1 MKSKRGS
8 RLFSSSGRVGRRNRL
23 REVAVAIIMLAMC
36 FPLWAQT
43 PWIKHNN
50 NPVLSG
56 GPASAWDGGRIY
68 YPTILFDGTQY
79 RMWFAGFNPTLNA
92 PPAIG
97 YATSPDGFHWTKYAN
112 NPVLNSTP
120 GTFEND
126 AVFEPV
132 VVYDGTRFHMWYAG
146 ASQSGT
152 AYAVGYATSSDGI
165 NWTKHANNPVLQPSP
180 AGSWD
185 EQGVF
190 PSAVI
195 IDGSIFKMWYS
206 GIKQDVARTG
216 YATSSDGINWTKHAS
231 NPVLE
236 VGPAGSWDSDLIWT
250 PDVHFDGTTY
260 HMWYN
265 GFNPSAAR
273 IGHATSPD
281 GIQWTK
287 NPANPI
293 INPGAEGTWES
304 REAGHP
310 RVLSEGNAWRMWY
323 IGVDAQVN
331 IRIGYANA
339 ALPHDIMIATIPEHL
354 RSLPM
359 MANAVPKVVL
369 MNAGLSNESNLSVT
383 CQIDSAGV
391 VVYSDT
397 KVLASLQ
404 SLATGEIT
412 FKNWRTHGE
421 SQYRASFFATKLS
434 NDGNLVNDTL
444 RTTINVSPLMD
455 DFETGFAKWTSAT
468 GWGLNGQRFR
478 SGKFSMDD
486 SPTGNYGNNVNNA
499 VTYNYSFDLSK
510 QSAAHL
516 SYWSWN
522 VLQPNDYGYVEVSTD
537 SGATWNQLGARHEGL
552 QRSFAQEH
560 RSLTPYCGPGFN
572 DVRIRFRLVTDAS
585 GVFPGWNLDDV
596 EIHEGE
602 SPTAVA
608 EQEAE
613 GVPQTF
619 ALLGNYPNPFN
630 PETTIEYQLPRA
642 SRVEIAIYNLAGQLV
657 RTLHQAHQ
665 PAGKYKLS
673 WDGKDERGNKV
684 SSGVYLYRMH
694 AGEFSTTKKMILAK

>member
-1 MKSKRGS
+1 MKSRAFSRTCS
-8 RLFSSSGRVGRRNRL
+8 RLSCAARL
-23 REVAVAIIMLAMC
+23 RRLRDVAVALIMLALC
-36 FPLWAQT
+36 LPVLAQT

-56 GPASAWDGGRIY
+56 GPPSAWDGGRIY
-68 YPTILFDGTQY
+68 YPTILFDGMLY

-97 YATSPDGFHWTKYAN
+97 YATSPDGFHWTKYTN
-112 NPVLNSTP
+112 NPVLSSTP

-165 NWTKHANNPVLQPSP
+165 NWTKHANNPVLQPGP
-180 AGSWD
+180 PRSWD

-195 IDGSIFKMWYS
+195 FDGSTFKMWYS
-206 GIKQDVARTG
+206 GIKQDFARTG
-216 YATSSDGINWTKHAS
+216 YATSSDGINWTKHAG

-281 GIQWTK
+281 GFQWTK
-287 NPANPI
+287 DPANPI
-293 INPGAEGTWES
+293 INPGAQGTWES

-310 RVLSEGNAWRMWY
+310 RVLFEGNAWRMWY
-323 IGVDAQVN
+323 IGVDAQIN

-339 ALPHDIMIATIPEHL
+339 ALPHDIMIAAIPEQL
-354 RSLPM
+354 QSVPIL
-359 MANAVPKVVL
+359 ASVAPKVAL
-369 MNAGLSNESNLSVT
+369 MNAGLSDESSLSVT
-383 CQIDSAGV
+383 CQIDSAGTI
-391 VVYSDT
+391 VYSDT
-397 KVLASLQ
+397 QTLASLQ
-404 SLATGEIT
+404 SLATREVT
-412 FKNWRTHGE
+412 FKNWRT
-421 SQYRASFFATKLS
+421 SSASAYRLSFFAVKLS
-434 NDGNLVNDTL
+434 NDGNLINDTL

-455 DFETGFAKWTSAT
+455 DFETGFAKWTSTT
-468 GWGLNGQRFR
+468 GWGINGQRFR
-478 SGKFSMDD
+478 SGRFSMDD
-486 SPTGNYGNNVNNA
+486 SPSGNYGNNVNSA
-499 VTYNYSFDLSK
+499 VTYNYSFDLSN
-510 QSAAHL
+510 QVAAHL

-522 VLQPNDYGYVEVSTD
+522 VLQPNDYGYVEASTD
-537 SGATWNQLGARHEGL
+537 GGATWQQLGERHEGV
-552 QRSFAQEH
+552 QRSFTQEY

-585 GVFPGWNLDDV
+585 GVFPGWNLDDI

-608 EQEAE
+608 EKKAE
-613 GVPQTF
+613 SIPTEY

-642 SRVEIAIYNLAGQLV
+642 GQVKVMIYNLAGQLV
-657 RTLHQAHQ
+657 RTLIDAQQA
-665 PAGKYKLS
+665 AGRFRLN
-673 WDGKDERGNKV
+673 WDSKDELGNQV
-684 SSGVYLYRMH
+684 ASGVYLYQLQ
-694 AGEFSTTKKMILAK
+694 AGNFQAAQRMILMR